1 MSIVTDEY
9 DLHRFVDA
17 QRLIY
22 ENALTMLRRGELCT
36 RWMSLIFPRFVG
48 CYQDDSGERFA
59 IGSLD
64 EARAFLAHPLLGNR
78 LRESLDALQW
88 LYDRSPADLLSEQD
102 LKNLH
107 SSLTLFAEASAESP
121 LRAMLAIWF
130 GCRAEELT
138 MSRIDLVP
146 Q

>member
-1 MSIVTDEY
+1 MGMADEY
-9 DLHRFVDA
+9 DLQRFVDA
-17 QRLIY
+17 QSGIY
-22 ENALTMLRRGELCT
+22 DDALAMLRGGEMCT
-36 RWMSLIFPRFVG
+36 QWMSILFPRFVG
-48 CYQDDSGERFA
+48 CYHDDGSRSFA

-78 LRESLDALQW
+78 LRECLEALQW
-88 LYDRSPADLLSEQD
+88 LYGRPPEDLLKEQD

-107 SSLTLFAEASAESP
+107 SSLTLFAEASAESH
-121 LRAMLAIWF
+121 LRSMLSIWF

-138 MSRIDLVP
+138 MSQLDLVP